1 MSAVSLPVG
10 PQSRC
15 AANNGVPRCSL
26 LRDAKKSTRGAIAER
41 RFRSHS
47 GEMSST
53 PQQARRFFFMLLAAA
68 AVLVTLVIRPMASAL
83 FLATVLAGVMW
94 PAHQWLTA
102 RLRGRRSLS
111 GAAFVLGVVI
121 LLLVP
126 VVAFSAF
133 AIREGTE
140 GVRYLSQTARGDGAK
155 GLVDRLP
162 APMPRLIKKG
172 LDQLSD
178 EQERDL
184 TGAVQEKLGAQGG
197 KAAAAVGATLSA
209 TGGFLFQAVMMLIA
223 FYFLLLQ
230 GDQLVA
236 WVDDL
241 SPLKSGQTR
250 ELMAEFKKVSYA
262 VLLSTVITSAVQ
274 AIAALAGYLIGRV
287 PHPVFFAGLTFFAA
301 FIPAVGAGAVCLVAA
316 LLLFATGHTYAAI
329 FLAIWGLAV
338 VGLVDNLIKPFLIK
352 GGMEMNGAVVFF
364 ALIGGIGAFGA
375 VGLLLGPLV
384 MTLFLSL
391 LRMYQ
396 RDFRPP
402 HAIAAKAD

>member
-1 MSAVSLPVG
+1 MPSA
-10 PQSRC
+10 PQPS
-15 AANNGVPRCSL
+15 
-26 LRDAKKSTRGAIAER
+26 
-41 RFRSHS
+41 
-47 GEMSST
+47 
-53 PQQARRFFFMLLAAA
+53 RRFFFMLLAAA
-68 AVLVTLVIRPMASAL
+68 GVLIALVIRPLASAL
-83 FLATVLAGVMW
+83 FLATVLAGVLW
-94 PAHQWLTA
+94 PAQCWLSA
-102 RLRGRRSLS
+102 RLGGRRSLS
-111 GAAFVLGVVI
+111 GAAFVLGVVT

-133 AIREGTE
+133 AIKEGTE
-140 GVRYLSQTARGDGAK
+140 GVRYVSQTVRGDGVA

-162 APMPRLIKKG
+162 APLPRLIKKG

-184 TGAVQEKLGAQGG
+184 AGTVQEKLSAQGG
-197 KAAAAVGATLSA
+197 KAAAAIGATLSA
-209 TGGFLFQAVMMLIA
+209 TGAFLFQAVMMLIA

-241 SPLKSGQTR
+241 SPLKRGQTR
-250 ELMAEFKKVSYA
+250 ELMTEFKKVSYS
-262 VLLSTVITSAVQ
+262 VLLSTIITSAVQ
-274 AIAALAGYLIGRV
+274 AVAALAGYLIGRV
-287 PHPVFFAGLTFFAA
+287 PHPLFFAGVTFFAA

-316 LLLFATGHTYAAI
+316 LLLFVTGHTYAAI

-384 MTLFLSL
+384 VTLFLSL

-402 HAIAAKAD
+402 RAAAS